1 MATIQGG
8 LDILRVVFLVLQSCP
23 DCSKENGV
31 IVWFGV
37 KFFCYS
43 FALLGL
49 VLNRA
54 EHPFLY

>member
-37 KFFCYS
+37 IF
-43 FALLGL
+43 FALVLRCWGL
-49 VLNRA
+49 
-54 EHPFLY
+54 F